1 MRKIKVYD
9 QLSIY
14 AQRMLDIMNDPAF
27 DGLEDD
33 IYESESKDS
42 WIIKHVFMDG
52 TSELTEV
59 DSIDELNRRLANM
72 LVNLV
77 VEEIHCAGYDAV
89 TDQPG
94 ISMMAQYLVI
104 EEE

>member
-9 QLSIY
+9 QLSTY
-14 AQRMLDIMNDPAF
+14 AKRMLDIMNDPAF

-33 IYESESKDS
+33 VYETDKDS
-42 WIIKHVFMDG
+42 WVIKHVFMDG

-59 DSIDELNRRLANM
+59 NSVEELNRRLAHM

-77 VEEIHCAGYDAV
+77 IEEIHCAGYDAV